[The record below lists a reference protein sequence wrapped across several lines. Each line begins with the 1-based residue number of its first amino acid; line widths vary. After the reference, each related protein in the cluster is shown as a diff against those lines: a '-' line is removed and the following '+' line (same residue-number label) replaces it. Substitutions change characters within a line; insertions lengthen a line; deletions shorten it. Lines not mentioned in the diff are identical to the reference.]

1 MIGDIISGSHEIVV
15 ILECAHHPL
24 WAILWWKLLDKCCMS
39 VVFSYMWDSPGK
51 NSGVGS
57 HFLLQGIFST
67 QGLRLGLLHCRQ
79 IFYHLNYQISPTFP
93 SLQFFKE
100 KKEESPI
107 YEHTHTHTQT
117 HTHTY
122 IYIFCSS
129 HVYLIM
135 SVMNINVEF
144 WLLQQSFKCTVQCY

>member
-1 MIGDIISGSHEIVV
+1 
-15 ILECAHHPL
+15 
-24 WAILWWKLLDKCCMS
+24 MS

-51 NSGVGS
+51 NTGVGS

-107 YEHTHTHTQT
+107 YEHTHTHT
-117 HTHTY
+117 Y
-122 IYIFCSS
+122 IYI
-129 HVYLIM
+129 L
-135 SVMNINVEF
+135 
-144 WLLQQSFKCTVQCY
+144 